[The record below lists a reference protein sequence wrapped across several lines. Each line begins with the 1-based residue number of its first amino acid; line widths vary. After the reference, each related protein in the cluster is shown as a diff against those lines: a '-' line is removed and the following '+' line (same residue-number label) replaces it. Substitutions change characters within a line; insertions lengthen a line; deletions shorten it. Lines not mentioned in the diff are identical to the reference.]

1 MNHASAAGVL
11 LVRNKRVPLFK
22 LPSRSSQCPCCS
34 VTLSPVM
41 LVAEQLIFQ
50 THFSPSPKRPSVN
63 EEKPAGGR
71 KENKRERRK
80 KIASGVDLYTDWLFF
95 SRSKLVLPNF
105 VELSVCATTL
115 ASFFSLFVTL
125 YIFIY
130 LPIIHLS
137 IICLSSTYLRS

>member
-22 LPSRSSQCPCCS
+22 LPSRSSQCPLCS

-63 EEKPAGGR
+63 EEKPGGGEER
-71 KENKRERRK
+71 EQKKEEEKDSLGRGSLHR
-80 KIASGVDLYTDWLFF
+80 
-95 SRSKLVLPNF
+95 
-105 VELSVCATTL
+105 L
-115 ASFFSLFVTL
+115 AV
-125 YIFIY
+125 FI
-130 LPIIHLS
+130 LG
-137 IICLSSTYLRS
+137 RN